1 MAMFGREN
9 ADMAR
14 VHTRKAAH
22 KKLAAS
28 GAAKLSLSEIIVP
41 PAVPS
46 LKNTSKTAIR
56 TPIVPQAVTT
66 STGGTMA

>member
-1 MAMFGREN
+1 MFGWEN

-14 VHTRKAAH
+14 VHTRKAAQ

-41 PAVPS
+41 PAVPP
-46 LKNTSKTAIR
+46 LKNTKQHNDLESR
-56 TPIVPQAVTT
+56 
-66 STGGTMA
+66 